1 MRHLRL
7 ALRSVATPSSVF
19 ATALLVA
26 LALADPADAARLTLT
41 WMVNSTNES
50 GFAIERRE
58 GPAGAF
64 NEIARV
70 AAGQSTFTDTS
81 LADGT
86 SYCYRVRAFNG
97 AGQSPYTSG
106 AGGVRPPATSLTA
119 ARAGTGRGA
128 VWSRPAGIACGTD
141 CSEAFASGTQV
152 TLTATA
158 TTGSTF
164 AGWSGDSDCTDGVV
178 NMTGVAKTCRATFNL
193 APASGGGGPAADTNL
208 PSPANAARLTLTW
221 TDNSANE
228 SGFAI
233 ERRVSPTGS
242 FSEIARVAVGQSTY
256 TDTTLA
262 VGTSY
267 CYRVRAFNAVGLS
280 PYTNEACAVGSPGS
294 PGISLTVARAG
305 TGSGTVASSPA
316 GISCGADC
324 SEAFA
329 SGTQVTLMATATT
342 GSTFAGWSGDSDCT
356 DGVVSM
362 TGAKTCTATF
372 N

>member
-64 NEIARV
+64 DEIARV
-70 AAGQSTFTDTS
+70 APGQSTFTDTS

-97 AGQSPYTSG
+97 AGQSPYTNEACAVSTP
-106 AGGVRPPATSLTA
+106 VTSLTV
-119 ARAGTGRGA
+119 ARAGTGSGT
-128 VWSRPAGIACGTD
+128 VSSSPAGISCGTD
-141 CSEAFASGTQV
+141 CTEAFASGTQV

-158 TTGSTF
+158 ATGSTF

-178 NMTGVAKTCRATFNL
+178 MTGAAKTCTATFNL
-193 APASGGGGPAADTNL
+193 APPSGGGGLTAANPPPANA
-208 PSPANAARLTLTW
+208 PANAARLTLTW
-221 TDNSANE
+221 TDTSANE

-233 ERRVSPTGS
+233 ERRVSPAGS
-242 FSEIARVAVGQSTY
+242 FSEIARVAAGQSTY
-256 TDTTLA
+256 TDTTVA
-262 VGTSY
+262 DGTSY
-267 CYRVRAFNAVGLS
+267 CYRVRAFNAGGQS
-280 PYTNEACAVGSPGS
+280 PYTNEACA
-294 PGISLTVARAG
+294 A
-305 TGSGTVASSPA
+305 
-316 GISCGADC
+316 
-324 SEAFA
+324 
-329 SGTQVTLMATATT
+329 ATAATQ
-342 GSTFAGWSGDSDCT
+342 APAPNRPP
-356 DGVVSM
+356 VVS
-362 TGAKTCTATF
+362 AISADAIDA
-372 N
+372 